1 MFLWKSVTKKT
12 FILSSPTF
20 VEFFVCGIMGR
31 FGDNWI
37 YNMKKIISNSYQFV
51 IIVLISITTLLFVDC
66 SGSDLASVHKGT
78 PKVTKAQFD
87 QLKVGMSLS
96 EIKRVI
102 GGDCVVQS
110 ESGEVGSQFHT
121 VMYGCDGKGQL
132 GANMNFMMQGGKLI
146 NKAQYGLQ

>member
-1 MFLWKSVTKKT
+1 MTKT
-12 FILSSPTF
+12 
-20 VEFFVCGIMGR
+20 
-31 FGDNWI
+31 
-37 YNMKKIISNSYQFV
+37 
-51 IIVLISITTLLFVDC
+51 
-66 SGSDLASVHKGT
+66 
-78 PKVTKAQFD
+78 QFD
-87 QLKVGMSLS
+87 QLKVGMSLI

-146 NKAQYGLQ
+146 NKAQFGLE